1 MSQPVLAISLFF
13 HILATVVWIGGMMV
27 ITLLVIPELQ
37 RVLAEAPMVYH
48 ILRRL
53 RKRFWPISNL
63 ALAVLIITGLFQ
75 MTADPHYDGLL
86 NFDNAW
92 SRTLLLKHALIV
104 LMASAGLIL
113 QFVMAPRLERMSL
126 LMERGKGDAADWRRL
141 RRREKTLSALMMTLA
156 LMILAVSVWLAAI

>member
-1 MSQPVLAISLFF
+1 MPQSVLVISLFF
-13 HILATVVWIGGMMV
+13 HILATVVWMGGLLV
-27 ITLLVIPELQ
+27 ITLLVIPELH
-37 RVLAEAPMVYH
+37 RVLAEAPTFHH

-53 RKRFWPISNL
+53 RRRFWPISNL

-86 NFDNAW
+86 NFDNDW
-92 SRTLLLKHALIV
+92 SRTLLLKHGLII
-104 LMASAGLIL
+104 LMASMGLIL

-126 LMERGKGDAADWRRL
+126 LMERGKGDAAEWRRL
-141 RRREKTLSALMMTLA
+141 RRREKTLSALMMALA